1 VKKILIVA
9 FALLISLNISI
20 AKQDLLFVGE
30 ELLYEV
36 SFFGVKLGSIKLVTE
51 NETEINGK
59 KAVKVKGYLNSYK
72 GIPFVDLESIFESW
86 LDPSATYSYKFT
98 GNVKSNNNRNK
109 QEIEFDYEKGIIKNK
124 QFKNNEVDFNTTFKT
139 NKKWSE
145 GLSILYL
152 ARKFSNLKRTIKI
165 PTIIYKD
172 TCSTTINFTG
182 KQETVNISA
191 FKKPVKTLYFTGLAD
206 WEGIYG
212 LSGKFEGWFS
222 DDDAHIP
229 IKAKMNV
236 YVGSVVI
243 ELVKWKRGSWN
254 PPS

>member
-1 VKKILIVA
+1 VKRILIVA

-36 SFFGVKLGSIKLVTE
+36 SFLGVKLGSIKLVTE

-72 GIPFVDLESIFESW
+72 GIPFVDLESVFESW
-86 LDPSATYSYKFT
+86 LDPSATYSYKFI

-152 ARKFSNLKRTIKI
+152 ARKFINLKRTIKI

-222 DDDAHIP
+222 DDDAHVP

>member
-1 VKKILIVA
+1 VRTIIVA
-9 FALLISLNISI
+9 FALLMSISFSI
-20 AKQDLLFVGE
+20 AKEDMLYQGE

-36 SFFGVKLGSIKLVTE
+36 SFFGVKLGSIKILTE
-51 NETEINGK
+51 SGLKLAGK
-59 KAVKVKGYLNSYK
+59 DVVKVKGLLNSYK
-72 GIPFVDLESIFESW
+72 GIPFVDLASVFESW

-98 GNVKSNNNRNK
+98 GNVKTNNDRSK
-109 QEIEFDYEKGIIKNK
+109 QEINFDYEKGIIKNK
-124 QFKNNEVDFNTTFKT
+124 QFKNNELEFNNTIST

-145 GLSILYL
+145 GLSLLFL
-152 ARKFSNLKRTIKI
+152 ARKFANLKRTIKI

-182 KQETVNISA
+182 KQENISISA
-191 FKKPVKTLYFTGLAD
+191 FKKPIKTLYFTGIAD

-222 DDDAHIP
+222 DDDAHVP

-236 YVGSVVI
+236 YVGNVVI
-243 ELVKWKRGSWN
+243 ELKQWKRGTWN